1 MFPYKNI
8 ELVMK
13 FGCVWKFLLRL
24 SYGVYFLS
32 VAAFVLF
39 VSLGKLSIPN
49 SSLASVITV

>member
-13 FGCVWKFLLRL
+13 FGRVWKFLLRL